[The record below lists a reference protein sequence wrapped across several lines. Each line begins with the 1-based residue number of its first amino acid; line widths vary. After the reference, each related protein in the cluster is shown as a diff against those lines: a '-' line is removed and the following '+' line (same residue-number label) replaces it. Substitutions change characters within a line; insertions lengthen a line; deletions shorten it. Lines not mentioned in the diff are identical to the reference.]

1 MQYRQL
7 YIMRTDVNP
16 RFQCGLGNIRI
27 VHNLD
32 FVQIMQRLIINL
44 LSIIENSSL
53 NSVKIR
59 ENYNNVHVHLRR
71 DVLHFFPLNVV
82 LPSILKTHFQEK
94 SVVAAG
100 SSPVILARLKMR

>member
-44 LSIIENSSL
+44 LSIIE
-53 NSVKIR
+53 KIH
-59 ENYNNVHVHLRR
+59 Y
-71 DVLHFFPLNVV
+71 
-82 LPSILKTHFQEK
+82 
-94 SVVAAG
+94 
-100 SSPVILARLKMR
+100 